1 MKVICAIVLLTL
13 HSTQSLS
20 TLGRPNSK
28 FSDKFP
34 ALPVDSVEGAQAQA
48 TRLGRNQQ
56 WRQQERKEARK
67 QKRRGLE
74 EGEERGDLR
83 DTLEDEENVS
93 VTLATPAATPRTEPT
108 KTFDK
113 DDDVTYQKRTFR
125 NENSVKDDYDEFFQ
139 VPEIDEPL
147 KDRATVESRRLKKP
161 PKNIDV
167 ETKKEFR
174 QRQRQQNSMKKSD
187 GRKKTK
193 SEPLKLQRIEDRKEQ
208 RKMSKMNLKKKPF
221 GNKIRNHSLN
231 EKRKSIRKNRRRNS
245 LNPTSTSSTLSKIQS
260 RKENRQQARLSNK
273 MRVKGGKPPKKS
285 QHKKENKDR
294 WHTNKVFSI
303 HQIVKY
309 MLQCQTKQSC

>member
-1 MKVICAIVLLTL
+1 MKVICAIVLLTV

-34 ALPVDSVEGAQAQA
+34 ALPGDSGEGAQVQV

-67 QKRRGLE
+67 QMRRGLE
-74 EGEERGDLR
+74 EEEERGDHR
-83 DTLEDEENVS
+83 DTLEDDENVS
-93 VTLATPAATPRTEPT
+93 VTLATPAKTPRTEPT
-108 KTFDK
+108 KTFDNK
-113 DDDVTYQKRTFR
+113 EDDVTYQKRTFR
-125 NENSVKDDYDEFFQ
+125 NENSVQDDYDEFFQ
-139 VPEIDEPL
+139 VPEIDEPS

-161 PKNIDV
+161 PKNINV
-167 ETKKEFR
+167 ETNRELR
-174 QRQRQQNSMKKSD
+174 QRHRQQNSMKKSD
-187 GRKKTK
+187 RRKKQ

-245 LNPTSTSSTLSKIQS
+245 FIPTSTSSTLSKIQS
-260 RKENRQQARLSNK
+260 RKENRQHARLSNK
-273 MRVKGGKPPKKS
+273 KRVKERKPPQKS
-285 QHKKENKDR
+285 QNQKGKKDR
-294 WHTNKVFSI
+294 WHTNKVFIQHSPN
-303 HQIVKY
+303 
-309 MLQCQTKQSC
+309 C